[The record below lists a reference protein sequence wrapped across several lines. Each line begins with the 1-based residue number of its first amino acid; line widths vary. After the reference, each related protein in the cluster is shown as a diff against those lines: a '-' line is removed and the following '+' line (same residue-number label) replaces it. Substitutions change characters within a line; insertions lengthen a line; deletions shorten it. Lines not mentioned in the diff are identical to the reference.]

1 MRKLLAFVVLATC
14 LTGCNEPKAKL
25 PGSVVKLSLDGGHGS
40 GVHIGNGYILTAAHV
55 VGDEKELKLKTDTG
69 VEGVVEVIWSAKAYD
84 IALVH
89 TETKLSTSRITCHN
103 TPNGTNVEARGNPG
117 DQEFISTWG
126 RVGGQ
131 NIFGESPWRV
141 AEVVSMTIV
150 PGMSGGGLF
159 NEDGALVGILV
170 GVMSKGSVFASSLM
184 GIGYV
189 VPMRAVCGMLGRS

>member
-1 MRKLLAFVVLATC
+1 MWKFLAFVALAVC
-14 LTGCNEPKAKL
+14 LTGCNAPKAKL
-25 PGSVVKLSLDGGHGS
+25 PGSVVKLMLGEGHGS

-69 VEGVVEVIWSAKAYD
+69 GEGIVEVIWAAKAYD
-84 IALVH
+84 VALVH
-89 TETKLSTSRITCHN
+89 TETKLSTSRFTCHA
-103 TPNGTNVEARGNPG
+103 TPNGTNVEARGNPA

-126 RVGGQ
+126 RIGGQ
-131 NIFGESPWRV
+131 NITGESPWKV

-170 GVMSKGSVFASSLM
+170 GVMSRTSMLASTLM

-189 VPMRAVCGMLGRS
+189 VPMRAVCGMLGR